1 MAIALGLRDERL
13 PIGYAVKRSN
23 KLSYYII
30 AERLVAYKNG
40 SLNECLINGIE
51 NKLNNIIN
59 NFSLFK
65 DDLMELLKAKK

>member
-1 MAIALGLRDERL
+1 MAIALGLRDEQL